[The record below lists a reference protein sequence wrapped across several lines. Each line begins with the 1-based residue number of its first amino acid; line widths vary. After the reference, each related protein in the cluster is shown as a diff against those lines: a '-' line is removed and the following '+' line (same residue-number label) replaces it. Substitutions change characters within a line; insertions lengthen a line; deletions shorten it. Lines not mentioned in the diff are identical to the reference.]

1 MPNLLGVRLMLKG
14 GTEHAAKIRRMSGG
28 SMLNKQTAQS
38 RRNRKRLA
46 DKRVRQIEKKVVAAD
61 LD

>member
-1 MPNLLGVRLMLKG
+1 MLKG